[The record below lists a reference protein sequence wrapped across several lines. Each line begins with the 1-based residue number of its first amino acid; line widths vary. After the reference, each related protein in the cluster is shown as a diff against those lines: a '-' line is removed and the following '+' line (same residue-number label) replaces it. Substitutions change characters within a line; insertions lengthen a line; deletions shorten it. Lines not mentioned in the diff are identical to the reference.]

1 MGRRPGWAVWILLAV
16 GCSHGATP
24 AASGRPELR
33 EEWLTALQS
42 DVGQIAANDG
52 FQGAVR
58 VVRAAK
64 VDIDDAFGDRSCLP
78 LGSGR
83 RLLSI
88 VAVAALVDE
97 GKLNFDDRV
106 VRFLPQY
113 ERTSFDR
120 LTVAH
125 LLAASSGL
133 APTAGATPADAL
145 AAAAKVPLGA
155 SPGTRIDTAD
165 ERPWL
170 LLEQVVAAAS
180 GRSLAEVLQER
191 VLSPAG
197 LAETSLGPT
206 STCPAAAGGT
216 SSVGDLL
223 RLGEALRSGK
233 LVRPS
238 TRDALWAGRIDLG
251 PGLQRGLGFT
261 LRGTETQQAV
271 GFSAVGPVPALE
283 LWINPGNGDMLALIG
298 RTDTRSAQ
306 HLRTALGEFFGLPP
320 GLSQP
325 APARYRPH

>member
-1 MGRRPGWAVWILLAV
+1 MRRRPAWAAGMLLAV
-16 GCSHGATP
+16 GCAHGGAP

-42 DVGQIAANDG
+42 DVGRIAANDG

-58 VVRAAK
+58 VVRAGKA
-64 VDIDDAFGDRSCLP
+64 DIDDGFGERNCLP

-83 RLLSI
+83 RLLST

-97 GKLNFDDRV
+97 GKLRFDDRV
-106 VRFLPQY
+106 VRFLPRY
-113 ERTSFDR
+113 ERTSFER
-120 LTVAH
+120 LTVAD
-125 LLAASSGL
+125 LLTASSGL
-133 APTAGATPADAL
+133 APTTGATPADAL

-170 LLEQVVAAAS
+170 LLDEVAAAAS
-180 GRSLAEVLQER
+180 GRSFDEVVQER
-191 VLSPAG
+191 VLTPAG

-206 STCPAAAGGT
+206 SACPAAGGGT

-233 LVRPS
+233 LLRPA
-238 TRDALWAGRIDLG
+238 TRDALWTGRIDMA
-251 PGLQRGLGFT
+251 PGLQRALGFT
-261 LRGTETQQAV
+261 LRGTETQQAA

-283 LWINPGNGDMLALIG
+283 LWINPANGDMLALIG

-306 HLRTALGEFFGLPP
+306 HLRVALGEFFGLPP

-325 APARYRPH
+325 APVRSRPH

>member
-1 MGRRPGWAVWILLAV
+1 MLLVV
-16 GCSHGATP
+16 GCSHGGAP
-24 AASGRPELR
+24 ASGRPELR

-42 DVGQIAANDG
+42 DVRQIAANDG

-58 VVRAAK
+58 VVRAGKA
-64 VDIDDAFGDRSCLP
+64 DIDDGFGDRTCLP

-83 RLLSI
+83 RLLSS
-88 VAVAALVDE
+88 VTVAALVDE
-97 GKLNFDDRV
+97 GKLGFDDRV

-113 ERTSFDR
+113 ERTSFEP
-120 LTVAH
+120 LTVAN
-125 LLAASSGL
+125 LLTASSGL
-133 APTAGATPADAL
+133 APTTGATPADAL
-145 AAAAKVPLGA
+145 AAAAKVRLGA

-170 LLEQVVAAAS
+170 LLDQVIVAAS
-180 GRSLAEVLQER
+180 GRSLAEAVQER

-206 STCPAAAGGT
+206 GACPAAGSGT
-216 SSVGDLL
+216 SSVGDLI

-233 LVRPS
+233 LLRPA
-238 TRDALWAGRIDLG
+238 TRDALWAGRLDMG

-261 LRGTETQQAV
+261 IRGTETQQAV

-283 LWINPGNGDMLALIG
+283 LWINPLNGDMLALIG

-320 GLSQP
+320 GPAQP
-325 APARYRPH
+325 GPVRNRPH

>member
-1 MGRRPGWAVWILLAV
+1 MRRRPGWAVWMFLAV
-16 GCSHGATP
+16 GCSHGGAP

-42 DVGQIAANDG
+42 DVRQIAANDG

-58 VVRAAK
+58 VVRAGKAE
-64 VDIDDAFGDRSCLP
+64 IDDAFGDGTCLP

-83 RLLSI
+83 RLLSS
-88 VAVAALVDE
+88 VTGAALVDE
-97 GKLNFDDRV
+97 GKLRFDDRV
-106 VRFLPQY
+106 VRFLPRY
-113 ERTSFDR
+113 ERTSFEP
-120 LTVAH
+120 LTVAN
-125 LLAASSGL
+125 LLTASSGL
-133 APTAGATPADAL
+133 APTTGATPADAL
-145 AAAAKVPLGA
+145 AAAARVPLGA

-165 ERPWL
+165 QRPWL
-170 LLEQVVAAAS
+170 LLDEVIAAAS
-180 GRSLAEVLQER
+180 GGSFAEAVQER
-191 VLSPAG
+191 VLTPAG

-206 STCPAAAGGT
+206 GACPAADSGT

-223 RLGEALRSGK
+223 RLGDALRSGK
-233 LVRPS
+233 LLRPA
-238 TRDALWAGRIDLG
+238 TRDALWTGRIEMG

-261 LRGTETQQAV
+261 LRGTEAQQAA

-283 LWINPGNGDMLALIG
+283 LWINPANGDMLALIG

-325 APARYRPH
+325 APVRYRPH